1 MASGHIICA
10 VKFHLRINRS
20 CRRRSQNPDGE
31 TPYNAQNYPIICE
44 YRAKVVAAGSWA
56 AYERAHRTRLTKV
69 FAPQFPSVPVAVVSH
84 IVAFWARTGWY

>member
-10 VKFHLRINRS
+10 VKFPLRINRS

-56 AYERAHRTRLTKV
+56 AYERAHRARLTKV
-69 FAPQFPSVPVAVVSH
+69 LEPKFPQIPAEIVPT
-84 IVAFWARTGWY
+84 IVAYAFHTGLY